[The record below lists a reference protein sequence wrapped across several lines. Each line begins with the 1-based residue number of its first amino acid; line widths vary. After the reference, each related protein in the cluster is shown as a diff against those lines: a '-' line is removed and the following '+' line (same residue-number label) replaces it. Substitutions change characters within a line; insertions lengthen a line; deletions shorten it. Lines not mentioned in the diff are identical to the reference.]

1 MVAPTVLVYLRDK
14 AADPDLHPALHRLQ
28 AIGTGSAPPDPEV
41 FAFFEAKFD
50 IPVLNFFGSNEGAQ
64 LCSSPAQVVDP
75 RKRASFFPRDGDEGW
90 SDRPNSLTANGGT
103 FKIVD
108 PDTGTTLT
116 VPGSTGEMHI
126 RGPALMP
133 GYFGRDGVRHDRID
147 AEGFFATG
155 DLFEISECGTLIRFH
170 GRSRELI
177 VRGGMKISPV
187 ELDGLLSALPGV
199 REVAVAAYPDA
210 RMGEKVCL
218 FAALEDGGSL
228 DLEAVQRFCNDKQMA
243 KFKWPERLILV
254 EALPR
259 TPLAKLDRK
268 TLTRRLAEEGN
279 AVHA

>member
-1 MVAPTVLVYLRDK
+1 LR
-14 AADPDLHPALHRLQ
+14 
-28 AIGTGSAPPDPEV
+28 SFEV
-41 FAFFEAKFD
+41 ESSTFA
-50 IPVLNFFGSNEGAQ
+50 VLNFFGSNEGAQ

-90 SDRPNSLTANGGT
+90 SDRPNGLTANGGT

-108 PDTGTTLT
+108 PDTGTLLT
-116 VPGSTGEMHI
+116 MPGSTGEMHI

-147 AEGFFATG
+147 ADGFYATG

-170 GRSRELI
+170 ARSRELI

-199 REVAVAAYPDA
+199 REVAVAAYPDDQ
-210 RMGEKVCL
+210 MGEKVCL
-218 FAALEDGGSL
+218 FAVLDGPSTL
-228 DLEAVQRFCNDKQMA
+228 DLGAVKDFCNAHQIA
-243 KFKWPERLILV
+243 KFKWPERLILLD
-254 EALPR
+254 ALPR

-268 TLTRRLAEEGN
+268 SLSRRLATEEDIE
-279 AVHA
+279 HA